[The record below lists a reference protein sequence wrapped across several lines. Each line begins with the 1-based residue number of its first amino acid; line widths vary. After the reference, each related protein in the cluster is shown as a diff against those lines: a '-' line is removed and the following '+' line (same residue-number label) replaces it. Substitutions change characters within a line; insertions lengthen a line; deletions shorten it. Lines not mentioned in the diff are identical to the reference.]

1 MTLQNI
7 MDLELNAEVSYAGFK
22 SLLFKGKDE
31 RYVILE
37 DKHGDTKKDLYR
49 IIRQTWKG
57 NITKSSLVEVRD
69 HAQRGVIRGDK

>member
-37 DKHGDTKKDLYR
+37 DKHGDTKKIYIELFAKHGKA
-49 IIRQTWKG
+49 I
-57 NITKSSLVEVRD
+57 
-69 HAQRGVIRGDK
+69 